1 MKMAMG
7 RNFSADFP
15 TDSSGIIIN
24 EAALKLF
31 GFKDPL
37 NRPLY
42 YMNDFPKKDLTKFHI
57 IGIVKN
63 FNFNT
68 LREEVTPLCFLYQP
82 QNSSIAFR
90 VHSANLPNLISL
102 IQNKFK
108 NLAPEQPFSYSF
120 MDDDFNK
127 TYSNEQRMGGIS
139 MTFSALAIL
148 IACLGLLGLI
158 TFAAEQRAK
167 EIGIRK
173 VLGASGGNIVS
184 MLSKDFLKLVFI
196 ASLIAIP
203 LAWWAMN
210 KWLQGFAYRIQISW
224 WILASAALLA
234 VFIALVTIFYQAMKA
249 AIANP
254 VDSLRSE

>member
-1 MKMAMG
+1 
-7 RNFSADFP
+7 
-15 TDSSGIIIN
+15 
-24 EAALKLF
+24 
-31 GFKDPL
+31 
-37 NRPLY
+37 
-42 YMNDFPKKDLTKFHI
+42 MNDFPKKDLTKFHI

-234 VFIALVTIFYQAMKA
+234 VFIALATIFYQAMKA

>member
-1 MKMAMG
+1 
-7 RNFSADFP
+7 
-15 TDSSGIIIN
+15 
-24 EAALKLF
+24 
-31 GFKDPL
+31 
-37 NRPLY
+37 
-42 YMNDFPKKDLTKFHI
+42 
-57 IGIVKN
+57 
-63 FNFNT
+63 
-68 LREEVTPLCFLYQP
+68 
-82 QNSSIAFR
+82 
-90 VHSANLPNLISL
+90 
-102 IQNKFK
+102 
-108 NLAPEQPFSYSF
+108 